1 MEDEMYQK
9 SCPTKMLTVGFVNK
23 SPHPNPEYKHYGD
36 SGFDLR
42 AWITTDD
49 SNYYTDSDGKLFVT
63 LKPLERRL
71 IHTGIY
77 IDIPDSCEVQI
88 RSRSGTAL
96 KKALI
101 VLNTPGTIDEPFTG
115 EICLIMINLSNEVV
129 TISDGERIAQAVVCP
144 VYSSKKVALVEL
156 EAISKNTTRGDG
168 GFNSTGVD

>member
-23 SPHPNPEYKHYGD
+23 SPHPNPEYKHDGD

-42 AWITTDD
+42 AWIKPDDGNYSTDP
-49 SNYYTDSDGKLFVT
+49 DGKLF
-63 LKPLERRL
+63 LILRPLERRL

-77 IDIPDSCEVQI
+77 LDLNNCEVQI

-96 KKALI
+96 KKGLI
-101 VLNTPGTIDEPFTG
+101 VLNTPGTIDEPYTG
-115 EICLIMINLSNEVV
+115 EIGLIMINLSNEAV

-156 EAISKNTTRGDG
+156 EMITKNTDRGDG

>member
-1 MEDEMYQK
+1 MYQK

-42 AWITTDD
+42 AWITADTGGNL
-49 SNYYTDSDGKLFVT
+49 SMDSDGNCCAILR
-63 LKPLERRL
+63 PLERRL

-77 IDIPDSCEVQI
+77 LDLNNCEVQI

-96 KKALI
+96 KKGLI
-101 VLNTPGTIDEPFTG
+101 VLNTPGTIDEPYTG
-115 EICLIMINLSNEVV
+115 EIGLIMINLSNEVV
-129 TISDGERIAQAVVCP
+129 TITDGERIAQAVVCP

-156 EAISKNTTRGDG
+156 EVIDKNTTRGDG
-168 GFNSTGVD
+168 GFNSTGID